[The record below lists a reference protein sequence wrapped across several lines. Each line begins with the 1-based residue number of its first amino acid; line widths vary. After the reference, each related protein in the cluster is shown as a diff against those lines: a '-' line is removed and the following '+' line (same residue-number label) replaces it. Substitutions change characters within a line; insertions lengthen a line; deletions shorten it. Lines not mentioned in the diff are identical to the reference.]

1 VEKQRFNCLHSVDP
15 EKVCTI
21 IMACAVHH
29 NIAVNLRDSLED
41 VPDTD
46 MDETSINIPF
56 RGPEEGHIV
65 RDHFAQTS
73 LVNEIQKGGL
83 YVICVDFLSKFS
95 NNSHIED
102 ANSCL
107 SAGDCRRVIS
117 RHSFLFSK
125 LCCLHKTSCCFVIKF
140 IA

>member
-46 MDETSINIPF
+46 MDEDKHELASSMCELLENFERKSTHMTYKPPF
-56 RGPEEGHIV
+56 CI
-65 RDHFAQTS
+65 S
-73 LVNEIQKGGL
+73 LTKEVWAK
-83 YVICVDFLSKFS
+83 
-95 NNSHIED
+95 
-102 ANSCL
+102 
-107 SAGDCRRVIS
+107 
-117 RHSFLFSK
+117 
-125 LCCLHKTSCCFVIKF
+125 
-140 IA
+140 